1 MKTRQTPVKPATH
14 TTPTKTAA
22 ADSRPCLPNAA
33 CLSALRAWYEGMHS
47 RDAVMRYLSDRIAPG
62 QSARGVLGGLRRQLI
77 DLARARHR
85 NDLAAV
91 FEHPERERE
100 RARHARAVVRAID
113 VLHETPVAVPLIGDD
128 VDLWLAPRAAGALR
142 AQEIKT
148 LAALTVRIPRRRRWW
163 AAVPGLGAIGARRVE
178 AFFAEHPDLTERA
191 RALVP
196 VSAPQGIAPWEQL
209 RTPREVD
216 GSKGTFRAPRAS
228 CALSATNDNEAV
240 QAWLS
245 LHETP
250 ATQNAYR
257 KEAERLMLWVI
268 VERGRALSSL
278 TTEDAIAYRGFLR
291 RPTPRERW
299 VGPPRPRSSHEWRPF
314 AGALS
319 ARSTAYALS
328 VLGAMYRWLIEQ
340 RYVLVNPFSGI
351 KVRAVSRCAPLPTT
365 HVFADGEWALL
376 RTVADALEWSYG
388 RKAPA
393 AQRLRFVLDFAYATG
408 LRASEL
414 IGATLGSIETDARGD
429 HWLHLVG
436 KGSKAGKVVLPP
448 MARAALDHY
457 LSQRALPNTPA
468 RWNPNTRLV
477 GSLEPSLK
485 PRREAGITGARLWNV
500 MRRFFR
506 VGPTCWTRSTE
517 PCRLACIR
525 NSCHHEVAGSPSTP
539 SIQTHRLLVSSD
551 HEVPHLPS
559 Q

>member
-1 MKTRQTPVKPATH
+1 M
-14 TTPTKTAA
+14 
-22 ADSRPCLPNAA
+22 
-33 CLSALRAWYEGMHS
+33 
-47 RDAVMRYLSDRIAPG
+47 
-62 QSARGVLGGLRRQLI
+62 
-77 DLARARHR
+77 
-85 NDLAAV
+85 
-91 FEHPERERE
+91 
-100 RARHARAVVRAID
+100 VRAID
-113 VLHETPVAVPLIGDD
+113 VLHEAPVAVPLIGDD
-128 VDLWLAPRAAGALR
+128 VDLWLSPRAAGALR

-228 CALSATNDNEAV
+228 CALSATNDYEAV

-388 RKAPA
+388 WKAPA

-436 KGSKAGKVVLPP
+436 KGSKAGKVALPP